1 MVRFKKTELAN
12 GIRVVTEMHSESLA
26 AAIGIWVGTG
36 TRDEVAGE
44 EGISH
49 FLEHLVFKGTK
60 TRSAYQIAKA
70 LEALGGDLNAFTT
83 REYTCYHALVLKDHW
98 KVAMDVLS
106 DLVNNMALIRSD
118 FQLEKS
124 VILQEIAMGDDQL
137 EDLVYDIYLDN
148 CLPKHPLGRPILGT
162 AASVEAMTQK
172 QINEFY
178 RNNYSG
184 KNLIVA
190 AAGHIDHEE
199 LVKACEKFLGSK
211 PKKKLKINRTKP
223 KHRPFRVVVEKPAEQ
238 LHLLLGIPC
247 ASFKDK
253 NRFEVF
259 VVNALLG
266 GGMTSK
272 LYQSVR
278 EKKGLVYTIY
288 SALNTFDD
296 FGILNIYASC
306 EKDKM
311 KAVIKTVSAEL
322 KKLARNGI
330 SASELAMFKTQVKG
344 ALLLGSDDIE
354 NRMQSIG
361 VNEMVFGTYKPVTNI
376 IEEMDAITVK
386 SVNDYLKNN
395 FDLKNLGGVLI
406 GGGAT
411 EMKDWF
417 EEFQFHK

>member
-1 MVRFKKTELAN
+1 MVRFKKTELSN
-12 GIRVVTEMHSESLA
+12 GVRVVSEMHSESLA
-26 AAIGIWVGTG
+26 ASIGIWVGTG
-36 TRDEVAGE
+36 TRDEEKGH

-98 KVAMDVLS
+98 KIAMEVLS
-106 DLVNNMALIRSD
+106 DLVNNMDLKRDD

-137 EDLVYDIYLDN
+137 EELVYDVYLEN

-162 AASVEAMTQK
+162 AASVGAMTQK
-172 QINEFY
+172 QIMSYY
-178 RNNYSG
+178 REKYSG
-184 KNLIVA
+184 KNLIIA
-190 AAGHIDHEE
+190 AAGNVDHTE
-199 LVKACEKFLGSK
+199 LVEAVEKFLGNK

-223 KHRPFRVVVEKPAEQ
+223 KHRPFKVAVEKPSEQ
-238 LHLLLGIPC
+238 LHLLLGMPC

-253 NRFEVF
+253 NRFEAF

-278 EKKGLVYTIY
+278 EKKGLVYTVY

-296 FGILNIYASC
+296 FGIINVYASC

-311 KAVIKTVSAEL
+311 KAVMKTISLELRKLAKKGISQAEL
-322 KKLARNGI
+322 
-330 SASELAMFKTQVKG
+330 EMFKTQVKG
-344 ALLLGSDDIE
+344 GLLLGSDDIE

-361 VNEMVFGTYKPVTNI
+361 INEMVFGTYKPVMEI
-376 IEEMDAITVK
+376 IEELDAVTVK
-386 SVNDYLKNN
+386 SVNQYLDKT
-395 FDLKNLGGVLI
+395 FDLKNLGAVLM
-406 GGGAT
+406 GGGAE
-411 EMKDWF
+411 EMKEYF
-417 EEFQFHK
+417 EEFQF

>member
-12 GIRVVTEMHSESLA
+12 GIRVVSEMHSESLA
-26 AAIGIWVGTG
+26 ASIGIWVGTG
-36 TRDEVAGE
+36 TRDEQVGD

-98 KVAMDVLS
+98 RIAMEVLS
-106 DLVNNMALIRSD
+106 DLVNNMQLNRDD

-124 VILQEIAMGDDQL
+124 VILQEISMGDDAI
-137 EDLVYDIYLDN
+137 EELVYDIYLEN

-162 AASVEAMTQK
+162 AESIEAMTQK
-172 QINEFY
+172 QILRYY
-178 RNNYSG
+178 REKYSG

-190 AAGHIDHEE
+190 ASGHVDHTE
-199 LVKACEKFLGSK
+199 LVEAVEKFLGNK

-223 KHRPFRVVVEKPAEQ
+223 KHRAFRVAVEKPSEQ
-238 LHLLLGIPC
+238 LHLLLGLPC

-253 NRFEVF
+253 NRFEAF
-259 VVNALLG
+259 IVNALLG

-278 EKKGLVYTIY
+278 EKKGLVYAIY

-296 FGILNIYASC
+296 FGIINIYASC
-306 EKDKM
+306 EKEKM
-311 KAVIKTVSAEL
+311 KAVMKTIASEL
-322 KKLARNGI
+322 KKLSRRGI
-330 SASELAMFKTQVKG
+330 SESELEMFKTQVKG
-344 ALLLGSDDIE
+344 GLLLGSDDIE

-361 VNEMVFGTYKPVTNI
+361 VNEMVFGKYKPVTSI
-376 IEEMDAITVK
+376 IEELNAVTVK
-386 SVNDYLKNN
+386 SVNQYLDKT
-395 FDLKNLGGVLI
+395 FDLNNLGAVLA
-406 GGGAT
+406 GGGAL
-411 EMKDWF
+411 EMETWF
-417 EEFQFHK
+417 KEFKF

>member
-1 MVRFKKTELAN
+1 MVRFKKTELSN
-12 GIRVVTEMHSESLA
+12 GVRVVSEMHSESLA
-26 AAIGIWVGTG
+26 ASIGIWVGTG
-36 TRDEVAGE
+36 TRDEAKGE

-70 LEALGGDLNAFTT
+70 LEQLGGDLNAFTT

-98 KVAMDVLS
+98 KIAMEVLS
-106 DLVNNMALIRSD
+106 DLVNNMELKRSD

-137 EDLVYDIYLDN
+137 EELVYDIYLEN

-162 AASVEAMTQK
+162 EASVSAMTQK
-172 QINEFY
+172 QIMNYY
-178 RNNYSG
+178 REKYSG
-184 KNLIVA
+184 KNLIIA
-190 AAGHIDHEE
+190 AAGNVDHEE
-199 LVKACEKFLGSK
+199 LVKSVEQFLGNK

-223 KHRPFRVVVEKPAEQ
+223 KHRPFKVVVEKPSEQ

-253 NRFEVF
+253 NRFEAF

-278 EKKGLVYTIY
+278 EKKGLVYTVY

-296 FGILNIYASC
+296 FGILNVYASC

-311 KAVIKTVSAEL
+311 KAVMKTISSELRKLAKKGLSQAEL
-322 KKLARNGI
+322 
-330 SASELAMFKTQVKG
+330 EMFKTQVKG
-344 ALLLGSDDIE
+344 GLLLGSDDIE

-361 VNEMVFGTYKPVTNI
+361 VNEMVFGKYKPVTDI
-376 IEEMDAITVK
+376 ISELDAVTVK
-386 SVNDYLKNN
+386 SVNQYLDKT
-395 FDLKNLGGVLI
+395 FDLQNLGAVLV
-406 GGGAT
+406 GGGAE
-411 EMKDWF
+411 EMKEYF
-417 EEFQFHK
+417 EEFEF